1 MPPSSRLARLW
12 KPVRILLDECLP
24 AELADELVG
33 HQVRTVQQ
41 EGWSSVENG
50 ALLSLASSQFSVI
63 ITVDKHIERTQQLPA
78 DLAIVTLR
86 ARTNRI
92 ESLRPLVPEALRVLK
107 DIRPGSFVRVGA

>member
-1 MPPSSRLARLW
+1 
-12 KPVRILLDECLP
+12 VRILLDECLP
-24 AELADELVG
+24 AELADELIG

-50 ALLSLASSQFSVI
+50 ALLSLASGQFSVF
-63 ITVDKHIERTQQLPA
+63 ITVDKHVERQQKLPA
-78 DLAIVTLR
+78 DLAVVTIR

-92 ESLRPLVPEALRVLK
+92 ESLRPLVPEILSVLE

>member
-1 MPPSSRLARLW
+1 
-12 KPVRILLDECLP
+12 VRILLDECLP

-41 EGWSSVENG
+41 EGWSSIENG
-50 ALLSLASSQFSVI
+50 ALLSLASGQFAVF
-63 ITVDKHIERTQQLPA
+63 ITVDKHIEREQRLPS
-78 DLAIVTLR
+78 DLAVVTLR

-92 ESLRPLVPEALRVLK
+92 ESLRPPVPEILRVLE